1 MIAIV
6 HSTTIAKTV
15 TKFSTRGSSKILFA
29 LIERFCW
36 VRSLKFQNKEE
47 EVLVAQRMGNSEI
60 SVKLFLRRWILQSCN
75 IIEKP
80 HLTKIES
87 PNNNM
92 LPNTFNAR
100 RFPLQVLSSRNNV
113 QASKSQLLIRGSR
126 GKTSSIRFCPKLA
139 KRVVGELVLLP
150 VG

>member
-15 TKFSTRGSSKILFA
+15 TKFSTRASSKILFA

-60 SVKLFLRRWILQSCN
+60 SVKLFLRR
-75 IIEKP
+75 
-80 HLTKIES
+80 
-87 PNNNM
+87 
-92 LPNTFNAR
+92 
-100 RFPLQVLSSRNNV
+100 
-113 QASKSQLLIRGSR
+113 
-126 GKTSSIRFCPKLA
+126 
-139 KRVVGELVLLP
+139 
-150 VG
+150 